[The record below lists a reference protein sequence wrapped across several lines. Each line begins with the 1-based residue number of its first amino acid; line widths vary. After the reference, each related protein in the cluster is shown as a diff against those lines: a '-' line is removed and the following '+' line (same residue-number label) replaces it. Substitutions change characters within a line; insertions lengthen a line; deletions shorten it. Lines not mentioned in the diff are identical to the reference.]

1 MVLSEYNPDWADQF
15 ESIRAILQNK
25 LSVIVFKIEH
35 VGSTSIKGLPAKQI
49 IDIDLITPPNVSSEL
64 ITKKLS
70 ELGYEHSADSV
81 FEGKEIYF
89 RSVDTVN
96 NPVLDSIIHNLNA
109 YPEDSLELERQI
121 LFRDY
126 LRINQDGCIAYGK
139 LKRKIAER
147 AGQDVKNKI
156 RQKKL
161 RQENLFIQL
170 LKKQEKQSGR
180 FAVMFYLNTIQNGM
194 NNSGR

>member
-147 AGQDVKNKI
+147 AGQDVKK
-156 RQKKL
+156 
-161 RQENLFIQL
+161 
-170 LKKQEKQSGR
+170 
-180 FAVMFYLNTIQNGM
+180 
-194 NNSGR
+194 